1 MENAVEKEQFDRI
14 FRLIN
19 KQPKWDEVH
28 GGHVLNFQGRVTES
42 SVKNFQLCCL
52 DNPEGDNEEVI
63 LQFGRVGKHRF
74 TMDFKFPLS
83 PFQAFAF
90 CVTCM
95 DGKIADR
102 KGYEYFRRFSSNSP
116 STTAAAIPNPNPA
129 NSTGSGG
136 GMLGSLTGMIG
147 FSGGGSNNSSE
158 RNRGG
163 GDSGNSSDSSRKE
176 GRGKGS
182 GGDDI
187 AESKIDGSMKG
198 NSSSLSGM
206 IPSSQYLKDKWNRS
220 FK

>member
-1 MENAVEKEQFDRI
+1 MENAVEKDQFDRI

-116 STTAAAIPNPNPA
+116 STTAAAGPSPSPNPSSA
-129 NSTGSGG
+129 NSGG
-136 GMLGSLTGMIG
+136 GGVLGSLTGVIG
-147 FSGGGSNNSSE
+147 FSAGGGGSNNSSE
-158 RNRGG
+158 RNGG
-163 GDSGNSSDSSRKE
+163 NNTGNSKK
-176 GRGKGS
+176 GKP
-182 GGDDI
+182 GGTEDI